1 MKKLCLFTTFLIINI
16 YGNSQVFN
24 IVYPSIRPELKTV
37 DAVSLTIP
45 LKNNE
50 AYFISRGIPLIGPYY
65 YYRIATKVDRTG
77 EVLWHKYIS
86 DSLGYFTPRHFEF
99 ISNNRIMLAGFKYP
113 PERDIAKYWYGIF
126 DIEMNML
133 EEHIYSGTH
142 NKADITH
149 FLISDNGDYVFSA
162 LDNMLDDRGNGA
174 TDKVKAV
181 VFSTDSTGQMKWY
194 YEMWDSLRPK
204 DLYTANKVMEDSQG
218 NFYAFGGFLTSGE
231 FPNWKGLVIKMSPS
245 GKLLWHKIYPIA
257 GYGVSFYSVLSLAN
271 DQFLLVGHSADP
283 INFFNDRAESY
294 IYSIVMDTSGT
305 ILKSNFKNKSFSNSL
320 SDCVLKMDSTLVCG
334 GNHRPIKDQWTDGRI
349 FSMTMD
355 ADIIWESVID
365 NVDYRQEEISDFA
378 GAPDGGYYL
387 GGYSWLKDNNQARNW
402 LVKTDSL
409 GCDDVSCLDT
419 AVDDP
424 TVGTDEVW
432 LYPNPVHDRIHIA
445 SPGGFRSR
453 QFEIY
458 DYTGKK
464 VKVVQSDLG
473 LERITIP
480 MTNLQSGI
488 YLISPIDRSWHR
500 SFVKE

>member
-1 MKKLCLFTTFLIINI
+1 
-16 YGNSQVFN
+16 
-24 IVYPSIRPELKTV
+24 
-37 DAVSLTIP
+37 
-45 LKNNE
+45 
-50 AYFISRGIPLIGPYY
+50 
-65 YYRIATKVDRTG
+65 
-77 EVLWHKYIS
+77 
-86 DSLGYFTPRHFEF
+86 
-99 ISNNRIMLAGFKYP
+99 
-113 PERDIAKYWYGIF
+113 
-126 DIEMNML
+126 
-133 EEHIYSGTH
+133 
-142 NKADITH
+142 
-149 FLISDNGDYVFSA
+149 
-162 LDNMLDDRGNGA
+162 
-174 TDKVKAV
+174 
-181 VFSTDSTGQMKWY
+181 
-194 YEMWDSLRPK
+194 
-204 DLYTANKVMEDSQG
+204 
-218 NFYAFGGFLTSGE
+218 
-231 FPNWKGLVIKMSPS
+231 
-245 GKLLWHKIYPIA
+245 
-257 GYGVSFYSVLSLAN
+257 
-271 DQFLLVGHSADP
+271 
-283 INFFNDRAESY
+283 
-294 IYSIVMDTSGT
+294 
-305 ILKSNFKNKSFSNSL
+305 
-320 SDCVLKMDSTLVCG
+320 MDSTLVCG